1 MDLVRLETL
10 EARSWP
16 RPAVTV
22 GNFDG
27 VHRGHQALVA
37 QAVADARASG
47 GTAVVLTF
55 DPHPSRVLAPER
67 APATIMTL
75 EQKAERL
82 ARLGVDRVAVL
93 PFTPLLAAQPAPEF
107 ARRVLHDALQAT
119 TVVVG
124 AGFRFGRGRAGDVAL
139 LRRLGRSLG
148 FGVHGMRPVFHQ
160 GAPISSSRVREALAR
175 GDVEGAAEMM
185 GRPFCIDGRVE
196 RGVGRG
202 RTIGIPTANIAP
214 VNEMLPG
221 NGVYACW
228 IRVGG
233 PDGPTWPAVTNVGR
247 RPTFGGNE
255 ITVEAHVLDLDQDF
269 LDQPVRLAFQA
280 RLRPEQTF
288 PGAEALVA
296 QIRQDI
302 ARGRAA
308 LGVAGIPDAI

>member
-1 MDLVRLETL
+1 
-10 EARSWP
+10 
-16 RPAVTV
+16 VTV

-37 QAVADARASG
+37 QAVADARASA

-75 EQKAERL
+75 DQKAERL
-82 ARLGVDRVAVL
+82 ARMGVDRVAVL
-93 PFTPLLAAQPAPEF
+93 PFTPSLAAQPAPEF
-107 ARRVLHDALQAT
+107 AQRVLHDALQAT

-185 GRPFCIDGRVE
+185 GRPFAIDGIVV
-196 RGVGRG
+196 RGAGRG
-202 RTIGIPTANIAP
+202 RTIGIATANIAP
-214 VNEMLPG
+214 VNETLPG

-233 PDGPTWPAVTNVGR
+233 SEGPIRPAVANVGR
-247 RPTFGGNE
+247 RPTFGGAE
-255 ITVEAHVLDLDQDF
+255 TTVEAHVLDVAEDF
-269 LDQPVRLAFQA
+269 YDQPARLAFQA
-280 RLRPEQTF
+280 RLRPEQAFSGT
-288 PGAEALVA
+288 EALVA
-296 QIRQDI
+296 QIRKDI
-302 ARGRAA
+302 ERGRTA
-308 LGVAGIPDAI
+308 LGAAGIPDAI

>member
-1 MDLVRLETL
+1 LEVVRLDTL
-10 EARSWP
+10 EPRGWP

-82 ARLGVDRVAVL
+82 LGLGVDRVAVL
-93 PFTPLLAAQPAPEF
+93 PFTPSLAAQPAPDF
-107 ARRVLHDALQAT
+107 ARRVLHDALQAA

-185 GRPFCIDGRVE
+185 GRPFFVDGTVVQ
-196 RGVGRG
+196 GLGRG
-202 RTIGIPTANIAP
+202 RTLGIPTANIAP
-214 VNEMLPG
+214 VNEILPG

-228 IRVGG
+228 IRMGG
-233 PDGPTWPAVTNVGR
+233 ADQPIRPAVANVGR
-247 RPTFGGNE
+247 RPTFGGAE
-255 ITVEAHVLDLDQDF
+255 LTVEAHVLDVDEDF
-269 LDQPVRLAFQA
+269 YGQPARLAFHA

-302 ARGRAA
+302 VRGRAS
-308 LGVAGIPDAI
+308 LGAGGIPDGI

>member
-1 MDLVRLETL
+1 LDFVRLESL
-10 EARSWP
+10 EPRSWP

-82 ARLGVDRVAVL
+82 AGMGVDRMAVL
-93 PFTPLLAAQPAPEF
+93 PFTPSLAAQPAPEF
-107 ARRVLHDALQAT
+107 AQRVLHDALRAT

-185 GRPFCIDGRVE
+185 GRPFAIDGTVV

-214 VNEMLPG
+214 VNETLPG

-233 PDGPTWPAVTNVGR
+233 PEGPLRPAVANVGR
-247 RPTFGGNE
+247 RPTFGGAE
-255 ITVEAHVLDLDQDF
+255 TTVEAHVLDVDEDF
-269 LDQPVRLAFQA
+269 YGQPARLAFQA

-296 QIRQDI
+296 QIQKDME
-302 ARGRAA
+302 RGRAA
-308 LGVAGIPDAI
+308 LAAAGIPDAI

>member
-1 MDLVRLETL
+1 MEVVRLETL
-10 EARSWP
+10 EPRAWA

-37 QAVADARASG
+37 QAVADARASQ

-75 EQKAERL
+75 DQKAERL

-93 PFTPLLAAQPAPEF
+93 PFTSSLAAQPADEF
-107 ARRVLHDALQAT
+107 ARRVLHDTLQAT

-160 GAPISSSRVREALAR
+160 GAPISSSRVREAIAR
-175 GDVEGAAEMM
+175 GDVAGAAEMM
-185 GRPFCIDGRVE
+185 GRPFFIDGEVV

-202 RTIGIPTANIAP
+202 RTLGIPTANIAP
-214 VNEMLPG
+214 LNEMLPG

-228 IRVGG
+228 VRVG
-233 PDGPTWPAVTNVGR
+233 DGESPTWPAVANVGR
-247 RPTFGGNE
+247 RPTFGGTE
-255 ITVEAHVLDLDQDF
+255 TTVEAHVLDVEADLYGRRA
-269 LDQPVRLAFQA
+269 RLAFQA
-280 RLRPEQTF
+280 RLRAEQTF
-288 PGAEALVA
+288 PGPEALMA

-302 ARGRAA
+302 ARGRELLAA
-308 LGVAGIPDAI
+308 AGIPDAI